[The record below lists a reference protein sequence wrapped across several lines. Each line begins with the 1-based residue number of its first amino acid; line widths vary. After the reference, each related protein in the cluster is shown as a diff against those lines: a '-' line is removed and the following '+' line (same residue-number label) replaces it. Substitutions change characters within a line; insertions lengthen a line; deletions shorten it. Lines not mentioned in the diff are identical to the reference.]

1 MSYESTKLTLDIDP
15 PNNKEFVFH
24 FNLFYVYVHAC
35 LYTACASGAY
45 IGQRTVS
52 DPLEWFVNYCVGAG
66 NRTWIPSKQ
75 SLFRTAEPSL
85 QSNKQ
90 LTWTK

>member
-52 DPLEWFVNYCVGAG
+52 DPLEWFVNYCVCSGQGTRKGPGAG
-66 NRTWIPSKQ
+66 DRGTGRGKKSRGGPW
-75 SLFRTAEPSL
+75 A
-85 QSNKQ
+85 
-90 LTWTK
+90 